1 MIFEKILF
9 YIIAITL
16 FVNIFLKI
24 MKKKDIIY
32 FISLILQT
40 IGILISFIYLII
52 NIEMNILLKA
62 IIYIISIG
70 IPVIILILEKKNIN
84 ISEKIYLQIAKL
96 FLLFKDTKKTKK
108 ILLSLIE
115 KDENSKMAHKLLA
128 EIYEKKRTELEE
140 RLMNMLK

>member
-24 MKKKDIIY
+24 MRKKDVIY

-84 ISEKIYLQIAKL
+84 ISEEIYLQIAKL

-115 KDENSKMAHKLLA
+115 KNENSKMAHKLLA
-128 EIYEKKRTELEE
+128 EIYEKEGR
-140 RLMNMLK
+140 N

>member
-24 MKKKDIIY
+24 MRKKDIIY

-40 IGILISFIYLII
+40 VGILISFIYLII

-62 IIYIISIG
+62 VIYIIAIG
-70 IPVIILILEKKNIN
+70 IPIAILILEKKKIN
-84 ISEKIYLQIAKL
+84 ISEKIYLQVAKL

-108 ILLSLIE
+108 ILLNLID
-115 KDENSKMAHKLLA
+115 KNENSKTAHKLLA
-128 EIYEKKRTELEE
+128 EIYEKEGR
-140 RLMNMLK
+140 N

>member
-24 MKKKDIIY
+24 MRKKDIIC

-128 EIYEKKRTELEE
+128 
-140 RLMNMLK
+140 

>member
-24 MKKKDIIY
+24 MRKKDIIY

-128 EIYEKKRTELEE
+128 EIYEKEGR
-140 RLMNMLK
+140 N

>member
-24 MKKKDIIY
+24 MRKKDIIY

-62 IIYIISIG
+62 IIYIISMG

-128 EIYEKKRTELEE
+128 EIYEKEGR
-140 RLMNMLK
+140 N

>member
-24 MKKKDIIY
+24 MRKKDIIY

-62 IIYIISIG
+62 IVYIISIG

-115 KDENSKMAHKLLA
+115 KNENSKMAHKLLA
-128 EIYEKKRTELEE
+128 AIYEKEGR
-140 RLMNMLK
+140 N

>member
-1 MIFEKILF
+1 MFKIRCS
-9 YIIAITL
+9 TL

-24 MKKKDIIY
+24 MRKKDIIY

-115 KDENSKMAHKLLA
+115 KNENSKMAHKLLA
-128 EIYEKKRTELEE
+128 EIYEKEGR
-140 RLMNMLK
+140 N

>member
-24 MKKKDIIY
+24 MRKKDIIC

-128 EIYEKKRTELEE
+128 EIYEKEGY
-140 RLMNMLK
+140 

>member
-96 FLLFKDTKKTKK
+96 FLLFKDTKKIKK

-128 EIYEKKRTELEE
+128 EIYEKEGR
-140 RLMNMLK
+140 N

>member
-24 MKKKDIIY
+24 MRKKDIIY

-84 ISEKIYLQIAKL
+84 ITEKIYLQIAKL

-128 EIYEKKRTELEE
+128 EIYEKEGR
-140 RLMNMLK
+140 N

>member
-9 YIIAITL
+9 YTIAITL

-24 MKKKDIIY
+24 MRKKDIIC

-128 EIYEKKRTELEE
+128 EIYEKEGR
-140 RLMNMLK
+140 N

>member
-24 MKKKDIIY
+24 MRKKDIIY

-115 KDENSKMAHKLLA
+115 KNENSKMAHKLLA
-128 EIYEKKRTELEE
+128 EIYEKEGR
-140 RLMNMLK
+140 N

>member
-62 IIYIISIG
+62 IIYIIS
-70 IPVIILILEKKNIN
+70 KDKNVSKYDDI
-84 ISEKIYLQIAKL
+84 KL
-96 FLLFKDTKKTKK
+96 F
-108 ILLSLIE
+108 I
-115 KDENSKMAHKLLA
+115 
-128 EIYEKKRTELEE
+128 
-140 RLMNMLK
+140 

>member
-24 MKKKDIIY
+24 MRKKDIIY
-32 FISLILQT
+32 FVSLILQT

-128 EIYEKKRTELEE
+128 EIYEKEGR
-140 RLMNMLK
+140 N

>member
-24 MKKKDIIY
+24 MRKKDIIY

-115 KDENSKMAHKLLA
+115 KDDNSKMAHKLLA
-128 EIYEKKRTELEE
+128 EIYEKEGR
-140 RLMNMLK
+140 N

>member
-24 MKKKDIIY
+24 MRKKDIIY

-96 FLLFKDTKKTKK
+96 F
-108 ILLSLIE
+108 
-115 KDENSKMAHKLLA
+115 
-128 EIYEKKRTELEE
+128 
-140 RLMNMLK
+140 

>member
-24 MKKKDIIY
+24 MRKKDIIY

-115 KDENSKMAHKLLA
+115 KDENSKKAHKLLA
-128 EIYEKKRTELEE
+128 EIYEKEGR
-140 RLMNMLK
+140 N

>member
-24 MKKKDIIY
+24 MRKKDVIY

-115 KDENSKMAHKLLA
+115 KNENSKMAHKLLA
-128 EIYEKKRTELEE
+128 EIYEKEGR
-140 RLMNMLK
+140 N

>member
-1 MIFEKILF
+1 MR
-9 YIIAITL
+9 
-16 FVNIFLKI
+16 
-24 MKKKDIIY
+24 KKDIIY

-115 KDENSKMAHKLLA
+115 KNENSKMAHKLLA
-128 EIYEKKRTELEE
+128 EIYEKEGR
-140 RLMNMLK
+140 N

>member
-24 MKKKDIIY
+24 MRKKDIIC

-128 EIYEKKRTELEE
+128 EIYEKEGR
-140 RLMNMLK
+140 N

>member
-1 MIFEKILF
+1 
-9 YIIAITL
+9 
-16 FVNIFLKI
+16 
-24 MKKKDIIY
+24 
-32 FISLILQT
+32 
-40 IGILISFIYLII
+40 
-52 NIEMNILLKA
+52 MNILLKA

-128 EIYEKKRTELEE
+128 EIYEKEGR
-140 RLMNMLK
+140 N

>member
-128 EIYEKKRTELEE
+128 EIYEKEGR
-140 RLMNMLK
+140 N

>member
-1 MIFEKILF
+1 MR
-9 YIIAITL
+9 
-16 FVNIFLKI
+16 
-24 MKKKDIIY
+24 KKDIIY

-108 ILLSLIE
+108 ILLSI
-115 KDENSKMAHKLLA
+115 
-128 EIYEKKRTELEE
+128 I
-140 RLMNMLK
+140 